1 MYHHNEKI
9 YACFVDFKKAF
20 ESVWHDGLLFK
31 LLQINVG
38 GCFFNLIK
46 SLYSNSTCSIRI
58 GQNQTGPFSYARGVR
73 QGSILSL
80 LLFNLFINDV
90 PFSFEKILSDPF
102 VLPNGAKLNSLLYA
116 DDLVILS
123 RSKIGLQNCLNTLS
137 SYCSTRLLSINSQKT
152 KVMIFQKRAKILTI
166 DANFHIDNEPVEI
179 VQNYTYLGTV
189 IFSTGNFSLVLDK
202 LKEKV
207 LHALFSLR
215 KHTNL
220 SKLSPFLASKIFDTM
235 ISPILTYNSEV
246 WGAYTKSDLKSWD
259 NTQIEKS
266 HLQFCKRY
274 LEVSNKAS
282 NVACRAENGRF
293 PLIIAINQKIMNYS
307 SYLLSKDNCSIV
319 KQIFLMS
326 QDLHHAGEKSYYS
339 NIISMSKYYDFPC
352 FDITYLTDAKIKHY
366 VSLMQQKYIQHW
378 QHTMQN
384 STKLEFFNTFK
395 NDYAPPLI

>member
-1 MYHHNEKI
+1 MF
-9 YACFVDFKKAF
+9 CRLQKAF
-20 ESVWHDGLLFK
+20 DSVLHDGLLFK

-46 SLYSNSTCSIRI
+46 SLYSNSTCSIKI
-58 GQNQTGPFSYARGVR
+58 GQNQTGPFSYARGLR
-73 QGSILSL
+73 QGCILSP
-80 LLFNLFINDV
+80 LLFNLFTIDI

-137 SYCSTRLLSINSQKT
+137 SYCSTWLLSTCINPKKT
-152 KVMIFQKRAKILTI
+152 KVMIFQKRAKKYI
-166 DANFHIDNEPVEI
+166 DSNFHIDNEPVEI

-189 IFSTGNFSLVLDK
+189 ISSTGNFSLALDK
-202 LKEKV
+202 LKEKA

-220 SKLSPFLASKIFDTM
+220 SKLSPFLASKIFEAM

-259 NTQIEKS
+259 STQIEKS

-282 NVACRAENGRF
+282 NVACRAELGRF

-326 QDLHHAGEKSYYS
+326 QDLHHAGENSYYS

-352 FDITYLTDAKIKHY
+352 FDITYLTNAKIKHY
-366 VSLMQQKYIQHW
+366 VGLMQQKYILYW

-395 NDYAPPLI
+395 NDYTPASYLGNKLSET